1 MNGPFEHLLQHIK
14 VLEAQVESDSDL
26 DRRFEELAARLE
38 QRIDDGIEEIETSLG
53 LLLDSIN
60 ELSGAVVRALAEI
73 KGSKAD
79 QSKTTRP
86 HQADRCR
93 A

>member
-1 MNGPFEHLLQHIK
+1 MHGGRLLVTRIYRSPP
-14 VLEAQVESDSDL
+14 LSP
-26 DRRFEELAARLE
+26 AAKATWVGR
-38 QRIDDGIEEIETSLG
+38 DDGIEEIETSLG

>member
-14 VLEAQVESDSDL
+14 VLEAQVERDADL

-60 ELSGAVVRALAEI
+60 KLSGAGVRALAEI

-79 QSKTTRP
+79 PIEDNPASP
-86 HQADRCR
+86 S
-93 A
+93 

>member
-14 VLEAQVESDSDL
+14 VLEAQVERDADL
-26 DRRFEELAARLE
+26 DRRFEELAA
-38 QRIDDGIEEIETSLG
+38 DGIEEIETSLG

-79 QSKTTRP
+79 PIEDNPASP
-86 HQADRCR
+86 S
-93 A
+93 

>member
-14 VLEAQVESDSDL
+14 VLEAQVERDSDL

-53 LLLDSIN
+53 LLIESIN
-60 ELSGAVVRALAEI
+60 ELSRSITLAL
-73 KGSKAD
+73 
-79 QSKTTRP
+79 TRLTNP
-86 HQADRCR
+86 QNPQK
-93 A
+93 

>member
-14 VLEAQVESDSDL
+14 VLEAQVERDSDL

-38 QRIDDGIEEIETSLG
+38 QRIEEIETSLG

-79 QSKTTRP
+79 PIEDNPASP
-86 HQADRCR
+86 S
-93 A
+93 

>member
-1 MNGPFEHLLQHIK
+1 MSI
-14 VLEAQVESDSDL
+14 AI
-26 DRRFEELAARLE
+26 RCFEELAARLE
-38 QRIDDGIEEIETSLG
+38 QRIEEIETSLG

-79 QSKTTRP
+79 PIKDNPASP
-86 HQADRCR
+86 S
-93 A
+93 